1 MDTSK
6 IPINVDK
13 AEFLTTLRK
22 NKEEAF
28 KYMYSKV
35 FFCSNVLFPDS
46 LGNSY

>member
-13 AEFLTTLRK
+13 AEFITTLRK

-28 KYMYSKV
+28 KYMFSKV
-35 FFCSNVLFPDS
+35 IFVF
-46 LGNSY
+46 